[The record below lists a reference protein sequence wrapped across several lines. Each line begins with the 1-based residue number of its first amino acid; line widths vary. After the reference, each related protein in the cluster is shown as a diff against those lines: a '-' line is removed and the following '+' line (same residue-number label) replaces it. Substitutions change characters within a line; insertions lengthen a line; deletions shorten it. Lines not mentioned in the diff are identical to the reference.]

1 MTKNLMGTI
10 KVKMTTEEILAVLHY
25 RKDKIH
31 VGKSIYKHVSMFEY
45 DKIVY
50 YKAQIA
56 KFKWH
61 KFFTTEREAAKA
73 VDFKLIEKGLS
84 PLNILRAN

>member
-1 MTKNLMGTI
+1 MDII
-10 KVKMTTEEILAVLHY
+10 KKEPISNEILAILHY

-31 VGKSIYKHVSMFEY
+31 KGKSIYKHVSIFEY
-45 DKIVY
+45 NNNIY

-61 KFFTTEREAAKA
+61 KFFIDEKQAARA
-73 VDFKLIEKGLS
+73 VDIKLIEKGLS

>member
-1 MTKNLMGTI
+1 MDTTKTP
-10 KVKMTTEEILAVLHY
+10 MTTDEILQVLHY

-31 VGKSIYKHVSMFEY
+31 KGKSIYKHVSMFEY
-45 DKIVY
+45 NKILY

-61 KFFTTEREAAKA
+61 KFFTTEKQAAKA
-73 VDFKLIEKGLS
+73 VDIKLIEKGLS
-84 PLNILRAN
+84 PLNILKAN

>member
-1 MTKNLMGTI
+1 MDTTKKKL
-10 KVKMTTEEILAVLHY
+10 TTDEILAVLHY

-61 KFFTTEREAAKA
+61 KFFIDEKEAAKA
-73 VDFKLIEKGLS
+73 VDYKLIEKGEQPKNL
-84 PLNILRAN
+84 LKAK

>member
-1 MTKNLMGTI
+1 MDTTK
-10 KVKMTTEEILAVLHY
+10 KKMTTDEILAVLHY

-31 VGKSIYKHVSMFEY
+31 LGKSIYKHVSMFEY
-45 DKIVY
+45 EKIIY

-61 KFFTTEREAAKA
+61 KFFTTEKQAAKA
-73 VDFKLIEKGLS
+73 VDIKLIEKGFS
-84 PLNILRAN
+84 PLNILKAN